1 MSTNDVKITPL
12 GKRVVVKPEEVE
24 ETTSG
29 GLIIPPT
36 AQDNDKSEVGIVVK
50 LGTGEADFEFS
61 VEVGNKVF
69 FKKYSPD
76 TLEMDGEVY
85 YILSEEDVLAVINN

>member
-1 MSTNDVKITPL
+1 MSSDGVNVLPL
-12 GKRVVVKPEEVE
+12 GKRVVVKPQEIE

-36 AQDNDKSEVGIVVK
+36 AQDGQKPELGEVVK
-50 LGTGEADFEFS
+50 LGTGESDFEFS
-61 VEVGNKVF
+61 VKLGDKVF

-76 TLEMDGEVY
+76 EIEVEGQTY
-85 YILSEEDVLAVINN
+85 YILSEEDVLAILK